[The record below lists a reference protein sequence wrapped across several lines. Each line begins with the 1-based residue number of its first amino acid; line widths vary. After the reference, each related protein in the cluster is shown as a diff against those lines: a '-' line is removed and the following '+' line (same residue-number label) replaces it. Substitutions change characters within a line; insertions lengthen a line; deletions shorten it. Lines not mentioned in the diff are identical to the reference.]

1 MGSVQW
7 ANALMA
13 RHARNVFGDRVVNL
27 VTTRVVS
34 LAATPEAARAALLRR
49 AELPGW
55 WVPLDAS
62 AAHCLVVDPVTANAS
77 REFQPL
83 ANVFALSM
91 PAGAGAHETDLPL
104 ALLPASCVQPVMDVS
119 VPRATLVDWIS
130 GRLPADEQF
139 HVDYL
144 RLHVGRQYRAALVAL
159 MRQLG
164 GARDPSVHDDES
176 VHSLPS
182 EPGVAEPPSSP
193 GGQARRRGLLS
204 SPMQWRRRLSGGAS
218 PTASASRV

>member
-1 MGSVQW
+1 M
-7 ANALMA
+7 
-13 RHARNVFGDRVVNL
+13 
-27 VTTRVVS
+27 
-34 LAATPEAARAALLRR
+34 
-49 AELPGW
+49 
-55 WVPLDAS
+55 
-62 AAHCLVVDPVTANAS
+62 TANAS

-204 SPMQWRRRLSGGAS
+204 SPMQWRRRLSGGRE
-218 PTASASRV
+218 PDRVGE